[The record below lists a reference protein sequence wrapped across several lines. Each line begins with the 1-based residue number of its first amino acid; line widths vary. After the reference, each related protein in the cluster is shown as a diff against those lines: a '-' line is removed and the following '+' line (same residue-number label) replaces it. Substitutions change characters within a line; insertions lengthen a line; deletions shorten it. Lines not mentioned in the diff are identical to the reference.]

1 MSEAMEKVVNLPVVS
16 VCFPETEKEAAAQV
30 AWDVRRACPWAKVE
44 EEAKQES
51 CVLVLI
57 VSRATFADKACAQAV
72 KDALDRLI
80 PILAV
85 SVAAYDKAAAS
96 AALGGMSILDRRSS
110 RYYGALSE
118 FFASAV
124 VNEKLVSA
132 VVSAQARQN
141 SASATIADLYL
152 MGLGA
157 LEGIGG
163 SRDCARGCDMI
174 VAATLAGLL
183 DAKKQLAFMYR
194 FGKGVRRNAREA
206 QRWTSEALAQAQRAF
221 SANESR
227 ENALELAG
235 VYGFLA
241 STHEEAGQIDD
252 ARDCYEKLCELWQDR
267 DQALVANAAF
277 ELARI
282 SHVDGKHITQSSIN
296 AVNEGLAYDALGG
309 SPMNTERMYSVSSD
323 LVEIY
328 EQDDNLAAAEP
339 YAVHMDNFHKDE
351 KNLYALRLRFMSK
364 YTKLGDEAIRAEK
377 LSEAKRYF
385 SKAVAIC
392 EDVLAAGDEVEF
404 EDMTAFF
411 KRGFLAQNE
420 GDYAQAYK
428 LYNRYSDVYRVLFE
442 KREAER
448 LAAEEAARIEAERL
462 AAEEAARLEA
472 ERLAA
477 QEAARIEAERL
488 AAEEAARLEAERL
501 AAEEA
506 ARLEAERLAAEEAA
520 RLEAERLAAEE
531 AARLEAERLA
541 AEEAAR
547 AEAERIAKEEA
558 ERAEAERLAAIEA
571 DLLAAEEELGDF
583 VEEDEEDVFE
593 EESFEETYEETEEEI
608 EETEE
613 DVFAQEETFEEPA
626 ADAADNFVAEE
637 LPVQEEVAQEAQ
649 PKRGFARMFDGIK
662 KFMVREDEED
672 EEEEILPETPAAA
685 PVAAPVAAPAV
696 PVQEVVHQAAPVE
709 QSTPVEAPKAE
720 AAAQPAAQPAAE
732 EKAAPSTQD
741 LLNLSKSASNYYKM
755 AAALEAGGNVDR
767 AMNWCREAL
776 KIRRD
781 VYRAS
786 GSSVARAA
794 LGESVLMLARLNE
807 RMGETEQAARDY
819 EDVVKLIAPLAAN
832 NEILSDAVAAAY
844 LGNGRCSGNAEAIR
858 AAIRLWEQMQQAKGD
873 ESYAGKIADAAAE
886 LAKLG

>member
-1 MSEAMEKVVNLPVVS
+1 M
-16 VCFPETEKEAAAQV
+16 
-30 AWDVRRACPWAKVE
+30 RRACPWAKVE
-44 EEAKQES
+44 ENVNPES
-51 CVLVLI
+51 CVLVLVI
-57 VSRATFADKACAQAV
+57 SRATFADKDCAEAV
-72 KDALDRLI
+72 RDALKRLI

-85 SVAAYDKAAAS
+85 SVASYDKAAA
-96 AALGGMSILDRRSS
+96 ANLLGGMSILDKRSS
-110 RYYGALSE
+110 RYHAALGE

-157 LEGIGG
+157 LEGIGTA
-163 SRDCARGCDMI
+163 RDCARGCDMI

-206 QRWTSEALAQAQRAF
+206 QRWTGEALAQAQRAF
-221 SANESR
+221 DANPSR

-252 ARDCYEKLCELWQDR
+252 ARACYEKLTELWRDR

-282 SHVDGKHITQSSIN
+282 AHVDGKDICQSSVN
-296 AVNEGLAYDALGG
+296 AVNEGLAYEKLGG
-309 SPMNTERMYSVSSD
+309 SGLNRERLYAVCSD
-323 LVEIY
+323 LVGIY

-339 YAVHMDNFHKDE
+339 YAAHMDALKDDE
-351 KNLYALRLRFMSK
+351 KNLYALRLRFIKK
-364 YTKLGDEAIRAEK
+364 YTGLGDARVREEK
-377 LSEAKRYF
+377 LTEAKRF
-385 SKAVAIC
+385 FAKCVDIC
-392 EDVLAAGDEVEF
+392 EDVLGADDVLEF
-404 EDMTAFF
+404 DDMTAFV
-411 KRGFLAQNE
+411 KYGFLCQE
-420 GDYAQAYK
+420 DGEYAKAYD
-428 LYNRYSDVYRVLFE
+428 LYNRYSDIYRVLFE
-442 KREAER
+442 KREAERLAAEEAARLEAERLAAEEAARIEAERLAAEEAARIEAERLAAEEAARLETERLAAEEAARIEAER

-477 QEAARIEAERL
+477 E
-488 AAEEAARLEAERL
+488 
-501 AAEEA
+501 
-506 ARLEAERLAAEEAA
+506 
-520 RLEAERLAAEE
+520 
-531 AARLEAERLA
+531 
-541 AEEAAR
+541 
-547 AEAERIAKEEA
+547 
-558 ERAEAERLAAIEA
+558 EAERLAAIEA
-571 DLLAAEEELGDF
+571 ELMAAADAEAPLDEEDDEDFLEDEDVFGEQEPEDPFADLEEEQDLFEEQQEAEEEL
-583 VEEDEEDVFE
+583 V
-593 EESFEETYEETEEEI
+593 S
-608 EETEE
+608 
-613 DVFAQEETFEEPA
+613 EEPVQIPA
-626 ADAADNFVAEE
+626 AE
-637 LPVQEEVAQEAQ
+637 PVVEA
-649 PKRGFARMFDGIK
+649 PKRGFARMFGGLK
-662 KFMVREDEED
+662 KIMAREDEQEESAPQMQEPVQQIEVQEPVQEEID
-672 EEEEILPETPAAA
+672 EEVLSLDAEEEAFEQEPVAEVPAAEEVAQEAPAPAPAAA
-685 PVAAPVAAPAV
+685 PAAK
-696 PVQEVVHQAAPVE
+696 PVE
-709 QSTPVEAPKAE
+709 
-720 AAAQPAAQPAAE
+720 E

-741 LLNLSKSASNYYKM
+741 LLSLSKSASNYYKM

-807 RMGETEQAARDY
+807 RMGESEQAARDY

-832 NEILSDAVAAAY
+832 NEILSDAVAVAY

>member
-1 MSEAMEKVVNLPVVS
+1 MSEAMDKVVNLPVVS
-16 VCFPETEKEAAAQV
+16 VCFPEAEKESAAQV

-44 EEAKQES
+44 EGDSEQA

-57 VSRATFADKACAQAV
+57 VSRATFEDKACAEAV
-72 KDALDRLI
+72 KNALQRLI
-80 PILAV
+80 PILAI
-85 SVAAYDKAAAS
+85 SVGSYDKDAAAK
-96 AALGGMSILDRRSS
+96 ALGGMSVLDKRSS
-110 RYYGALSE
+110 RYFAALGE

-124 VNEKLVSA
+124 VNEKLVNA
-132 VVSAQARQN
+132 VINAQARQN

-194 FGKGVRRNAREA
+194 FGKGVRRNPREA
-206 QRWTSEALAQAQRAF
+206 QRWTGEALAQAQRAF

-252 ARDCYEKLCELWQDR
+252 ARDCYEKLLELWQDR

-282 SHVDGKHITQSSIN
+282 AHVDGKEICASSVR
-296 AVNEGLAYDALGG
+296 AVEEGLAFEALGG
-309 SPMNTERMYSVSSD
+309 SGINRERLYKVCAD

-328 EQDDNLAAAEP
+328 EQDDRLADAEP
-339 YAVHMDNFHKDE
+339 YATHMDNLKE
-351 KNLYALRLRFMSK
+351 GEGNLFALRQRFIEK
-364 YTKLGDEAIRAEK
+364 YTGLGDAALRAEK
-377 LSEAKRYF
+377 KADAKRYF
-385 SKAVAIC
+385 TRTVAIC
-392 EDVLAAGDEVEF
+392 EDVLAAGNELDF
-404 EDMTAFF
+404 EQMTAFF
-411 KRGFLAQNE
+411 KRGFLAQE
-420 GDYAQAYK
+420 EQDYAQAYK
-428 LYNRYSDVYRVLFE
+428 LYNRYSAVYAALFE

-477 QEAARIEAERL
+477 EEAARIEAERLAREEAERLAAEEAARIEAERL
-488 AAEEAARLEAERL
+488 AAEEAARIEAERLAAEEAARIEAERLAAEEAERL

-506 ARLEAERLAAEEAA
+506 ARLAAIEEDILADEE
-520 RLEAERLAAEE
+520 EVVV
-531 AARLEAERLA
+531 
-541 AEEAAR
+541 
-547 AEAERIAKEEA
+547 EEA
-558 ERAEAERLAAIEA
+558 EAPLAEDDDDFDEEFE
-571 DLLAAEEELGDF
+571 DLEEEVF
-583 VEEDEEDVFE
+583 EEATDEAAEDVF
-593 EESFEETYEETEEEI
+593 
-608 EETEE
+608 
-613 DVFAQEETFEEPA
+613 VQEETFE
-626 ADAADNFVAEE
+626 DTAEE
-637 LPVQEEVAQEAQ
+637 IVEEPVQ
-649 PKRGFARMFDGIK
+649 KRGFAKMFSGLRK
-662 KFMVREDEED
+662 VMAREDER
-672 EEEEILPETPAAA
+672 EEAPVMEEPVQQYEEIAEEPAVEETPVVEA
-685 PVAAPVAAPAV
+685 PAPQAPAVENAPAQAAPA
-696 PVQEVVHQAAPVE
+696 EE
-709 QSTPVEAPKAE
+709 KE
-720 AAAQPAAQPAAE
+720 E
-732 EKAAPSTQD
+732 EKAAPTTQD
-741 LLNLSKSASNYYKM
+741 LLSLSKSASNYHKM
-755 AAALEAGGNVDR
+755 AAALEAGGNLER

-807 RMGETEQAARDY
+807 RLGDNAQAARDY
-819 EDVVKLIAPLAAN
+819 EDVVKLLAPLAAN
-832 NEILSDAVAAAY
+832 NEILSDAVAGAY

-858 AAIRLWEQMQQAKGD
+858 AAIRLWEQIQQAKGD
-873 ESYAGKIADAAAE
+873 ESYAEKIATAAE
-886 LAKLG
+886 VLANME

>member
-16 VCFPETEKEAAAQV
+16 VCFPESEKEAASQV

-85 SVAAYDKAAAS
+85 SVGSYDKAAAS

-110 RYYGALSE
+110 RYHGALGE

-206 QRWTSEALAQAQRAF
+206 QRWTGEALSQAQRAF
-221 SANESR
+221 NANESR

-296 AVNEGLAYDALGG
+296 AVNEGLAYDKLGG
-309 SPMNTERMYSVSSD
+309 SPLNTERMYSVSSD

-339 YAVHMDNFHKDE
+339 YAAHMDNFHKDE

-364 YTKLGDEAIRAEK
+364 YTRLGDEAIRDEK

-392 EDVLAAGDEVEF
+392 EDVLAAGEVVEF

-411 KRGFLAQNE
+411 KRGFLAQQE

-428 LYNRYSDVYRVLFE
+428 LYNRYSAVYGALFE

-448 LAAEEAARIEAERL
+448 LAAE
-462 AAEEAARLEA
+462 
-472 ERLAA
+472 
-477 QEAARIEAERL
+477 EAARIEAERL

-520 RLEAERLAAEE
+520 RI
-531 AARLEAERLA
+531 EAERLA

-593 EESFEETYEETEEEI
+593 EESFEETYEETYEET

-613 DVFAQEETFEEPA
+613 DVFAQEESFEEPV

-637 LPVQEEVAQEAQ
+637 LPVQEEEEVQ
-649 PKRGFARMFDGIK
+649 PKRGFARMFDGLK

-672 EEEEILPETPAAA
+672 EEEEIIPVAPAAA
-685 PVAAPVAAPAV
+685 PVAAPVVAAPVAEEPV
-696 PVQEVVHQAAPVE
+696 EEAPEASPVQE
-709 QSTPVEAPKAE
+709 EAPAP
-720 AAAQPAAQPAAE
+720 AQTAPAAEPAQE

-741 LLNLSKSASNYYKM
+741 LLSLSKSASNYYKM

-807 RMGETEQAARDY
+807 RMGESEQAARDY

-832 NEILSDAVAAAY
+832 NEILSDAVAVAY

-873 ESYAGKIADAAAE
+873 ESYAGKIADAAAV
-886 LAKLG
+886 LANLE